1 MKEFKEYIFEK
12 WESFFYFFFYV
23 MNDKDIMSHGGS
35 IPGWISDNNFMEI
48 IKMWHEKN

>member
-35 IPGWISDNNFMEI
+35 IQDGYQI
-48 IKMWHEKN
+48 IILWKS